1 LGPQRLKPVSIATVS
16 AWLKPCPYNAF
27 RPVVQQLLV
36 TRLSIKKN
44 PVALGHGR
52 LEALRRV
59 PRQNPDSA
67 RRVCC
72 KTSSVHRRRLSPLP
86 VPSGVARPPVRR
98 VKKCLSPT
106 FQCPLSLNKFFSIP
120 LSRNFP
126 WSAHFFR
133 VGRAIRDKP
142 AFGEH
147 RNRATRL
154 RAVLTMVYSWCFSC
168 YADTRKSRS
177 FASLRMTARG
187 GASMLFTYWRN
198 ALGKGI
204 SPGCGFSRGRR
215 PRLRRSVPCGR
226 RTEPLRRGCADRVSP

>member
-1 LGPQRLKPVSIATVS
+1 MPLQRIQASCATASSKPTAH
-16 AWLKPCPYNAF
+16 
-27 RPVVQQLLV
+27 Q
-36 TRLSIKKN
+36 KN

-198 ALGKGI
+198 ALG
-204 SPGCGFSRGRR
+204 PFSHWCILTPVANVLIIQGYRQ
-215 PRLRRSVPCGR
+215 PI
-226 RTEPLRRGCADRVSP
+226 